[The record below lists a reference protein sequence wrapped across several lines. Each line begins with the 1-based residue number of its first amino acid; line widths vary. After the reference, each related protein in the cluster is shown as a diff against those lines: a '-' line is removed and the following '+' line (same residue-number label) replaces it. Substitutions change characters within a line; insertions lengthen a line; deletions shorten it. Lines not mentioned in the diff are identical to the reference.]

1 MRPTHEKKNNVK
13 CQFLTFVTSDKSP
26 QQPLNHPNLERQA
39 NSRNADKWKG
49 VFIMPFL
56 KATVRFDLEKVTVH
70 STLKAAIKQVILK
83 IKELLLIIDVLLYI
97 AIE

>member
-1 MRPTHEKKNNVK
+1 MLHA
-13 CQFLTFVTSDKSP
+13 DKSP
-26 QQPLNHPNLERQA
+26 KQPLNYPNLERQA

-56 KATVRFDLEKVTVH
+56 KATVRLDLEKVTVH
-70 STLKAAIKQVILK
+70 STLIAAIKHVILK
-83 IKELLLIIDVLLYI
+83 IKELLLIIDVLLHI

>member
-1 MRPTHEKKNNVK
+1 MLHA
-13 CQFLTFVTSDKSP
+13 DKSP
-26 QQPLNHPNLERQA
+26 QQPLNYPTLERQA
-39 NSRNADKWKG
+39 NSRNTDKWKG

-70 STLKAAIKQVILK
+70 STLTAATKQVILK

>member
-1 MRPTHEKKNNVK
+1 MLHT
-13 CQFLTFVTSDKSP
+13 DKSP
-26 QQPLNHPNLERQA
+26 QQPLNYPNLSRQA
-39 NSRNADKWKG
+39 NTRSADKWKG

-56 KATVRFDLEKVTVH
+56 KATVRLDLEKVTVH
-70 STLKAAIKQVILK
+70 STLTAATKQVILK

>member
-1 MRPTHEKKNNVK
+1 MLHA
-13 CQFLTFVTSDKSP
+13 DKSP
-26 QQPLNHPNLERQA
+26 QQPLNYPNLQRKA

-56 KATVRFDLEKVTVH
+56 KATVRLDLEKVTVH
-70 STLKAAIKQVILK
+70 STLTAATKQVILK